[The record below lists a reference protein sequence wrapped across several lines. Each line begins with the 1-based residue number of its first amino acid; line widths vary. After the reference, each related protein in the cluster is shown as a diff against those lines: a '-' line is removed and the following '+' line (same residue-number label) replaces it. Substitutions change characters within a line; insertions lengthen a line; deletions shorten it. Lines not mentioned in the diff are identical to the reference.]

1 MNTKLFVFSL
11 FSLFALVFSLP
22 IAIRDVYVPPI
33 LTPKAGDVWVIGE
46 KRTVTWDTS
55 NPPQSITN
63 KIGEIYLR
71 EGDTTF
77 LDSPLAQGFDILLG
91 TMEVTVPNVTPGNDY
106 MIVLMGDSGNWS
118 PPFSIVSGSS

>member
-22 IAIRDVYVPPI
+22 IVIRDVYVPPI

-118 PPFSIVSGSS
+118 PPFSIVSASS

>member
-1 MNTKLFVFSL
+1 MNTKLFLFSL

-22 IAIRDVYVPPI
+22 IVIRDVYVPPI

-71 EGDTTF
+71 EGDKTL

-118 PPFSIVSGSS
+118 PPFSIVSASS